1 VAHSTPHDLSHHR
14 FIGLSAGMRAG
25 DEAVAGM
32 VGMPAE
38 VLTAAGIKVALCKVD
53 GELGADLT
61 GLSFFF
67 K

>member
-38 VLTAAGIKVALCKVD
+38 VALCEVD

-61 GLSFFF
+61 GLSFFS